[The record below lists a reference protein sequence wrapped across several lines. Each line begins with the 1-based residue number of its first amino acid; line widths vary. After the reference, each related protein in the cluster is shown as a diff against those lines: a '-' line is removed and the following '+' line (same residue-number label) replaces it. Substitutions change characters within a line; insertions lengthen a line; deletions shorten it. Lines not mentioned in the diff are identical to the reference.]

1 MKTLVIAVL
10 LLSGTAA
17 HAAGVASGGGTTLPS
32 VGVELPSGGRA
43 YPGSGPGAE
52 AMNGNCASCHSAG
65 MVLTQP
71 RLTRA
76 EWQGEVTKMMNVY
89 KAPVDAADVPAIV
102 DYLASLTP
110 GS

>member
-1 MKTLVIAVL
+1 MKTLVAVL
-10 LLSGTAA
+10 LLSCAA
-17 HAAGVASGGGTTLPS
+17 AQAAPSASGGGTVLPS
-32 VGVELPSGGRA
+32 VSVDLPSGGRA
-43 YPGSGPGAE
+43 YPGTGAGAE

-71 RLTRA
+71 HLTRA

-89 KAPVDAADVPAIV
+89 KAPVDPADVPAIV

>member
-1 MKTLVIAVL
+1 MKTTLIAAFVL
-10 LLSGTAA
+10 CCTAA
-17 HAAGVASGGGTTLPS
+17 YAAPTASGGGTSLPS
-32 VGVELPSGGRA
+32 VSVDLPSGGRA
-43 YPGSGPGAE
+43 YPGAGPGAE

-71 RLTRA
+71 HLTRA

-89 KAPVDAADVPAIV
+89 RAPVDPADVPAIV

-110 GS
+110 GT